1 MKKELTIKLQDLSVY
16 KIVYGTKSNGECNL
30 ASAEILKA
38 ALGEKLGEV
47 AVMPCPNCGEEG
59 YENWVLSHRKRD
71 FPKEDAANEQ
81 S

>member
-1 MKKELTIKLQDLSVY
+1 MFTVFLCRKC
-16 KIVYGTKSNGECNL
+16 GHNL
-30 ASAEILKA
+30 YVEESPT
-38 ALGEKLGEV
+38 LGEKLGEV